1 MRRAGVTV
9 LCAVFLVG
17 MFTTLLVHVHPAME
31 HQHSAQDQH
40 RHESL
45 FHVHTPNYRD
55 SDPGPHVADGD
66 HGPDEATAVY
76 LSYRSVTP
84 KAPRAVPGMPAVIVG
99 ACEDPALRSSLEFS
113 RVSHPRAPP
122 YLIGPTLRGPPPA

>member
-9 LCAVFLVG
+9 FCAAFLVG
-17 MFTTLLVHVHPAME
+17 MLTPSLVHVHPAME
-31 HQHSAQDQH
+31 HQHSAQGQH

-45 FHVHTPNYRD
+45 FHARIPDYRD

-66 HGPDEATAVY
+66 HGPDEAAAIY
-76 LSYRSVTP
+76 LSCRAVTS
-84 KAPRAVPGMPAVIVG
+84 KAPSAMPSMPAVIVG
-99 ACEDPALRSSLEFS
+99 ACEDQALRSGLKLS

-122 YLIGPTLRGPPPA
+122 YLIGPNLRAPPA